1 MLTVRPNVAVETNR
15 EGGNIMNTSNF
26 EGSRDYLYDRIL
38 ELTSKGLSTREAKR
52 KISRDDRKKFNRIK
66 AK

>member
-1 MLTVRPNVAVETNR
+1 
-15 EGGNIMNTSNF
+15 MNTSNF

-52 KISRDDRKKFNRIK
+52 KISRDDRKKFNKIK

>member
-1 MLTVRPNVAVETNR
+1 
-15 EGGNIMNTSNF
+15 MNTNF
-26 EGSRDYLYDRIL
+26 VGARDYQYDRIL

-52 KISRDDRKKFNRIK
+52 KIERDDRKKYNRIK